1 MADADPSKS
10 KDKAPPAPTEAPK
23 LTLDERLAQVRAM
36 PAGMERASAF
46 GDVFKQVS
54 KQEAAREVD
63 RKKAYD
69 ERLKKLR
76 ARDPDVQAAVRA
88 QRRAASPDR
97 ETNILASTK
106 AKGIKMM
113 QSDFGVY
120 LKKVADKRGVDFDDV
135 DQRAQLIDGLIQ
147 GAMRPTSEGYDSN
160 IFIYD
165 KDKEGFDT
173 DAMQAVNIW
182 SMATLGQQYKSPQEL
197 RENLP
202 EDYQEL
208 LRQQRNLDLLQ
219 AQEIADRG
227 GERVSGLIDGK
238 VVSVD
243 RTKNS
248 DLNAR
253 IARTKVQGAEQ
264 TLFLADLDEV
274 TKNALREAHAAVPD
288 KASMDEAG
296 LSKAAQRRVVALHQ
310 MRDPTRPQDLLLG
323 LTQSAD
329 GQTALDLKA
338 EYDSLYSAR
347 FRAIRQQRPELSRSA
362 ALEMARDDA
371 NRVVQ
376 KIVNNRAPTYHPD
389 PEGAFAAYTRGEGF
403 LGNVS
408 DGLQIMASVATFGVD
423 ELAGDFLDKMIKAGL
438 APLLPPVKVAGTL
451 KEATGETVRAGE
463 FGFVSR
469 YLSDNATTRGIDQA
483 LRVSAVSEGLSAAY
497 AMALEEVLDE
507 KGSFDGEIMDLA
519 KKTLKNYGTDEHL
532 FRVAS
537 RDDDMGTMMFTIGRA
552 ADPTVALGL
561 RDAPDADSVF
571 NLATVTGATAM
582 IFGLMFEPDALTLLG
597 PGGHLVSKGA
607 KLTTAL
613 TGLDTVAAFGRA
625 ARRVKYDAQEG
636 IDAFR
641 RLRERQASGAITE
654 EKAAEEL
661 GQMAYMDA
669 DGKVAAVTRIAEM
682 GAARKAG
689 VAAPSPGQVPSE
701 AKNVIGAM
709 REAEGAYKKA
719 ASDAEDVIQKM
730 DKKLAKAPDEVR
742 QIADDILAHQK
753 ARDAELNATSSRDMM
768 RQRKVAAEARLKYLE
783 DAKQKKVT
791 VDDQVRKGL
800 AERLQKTDLEDDAAR
815 ISFLDD
821 AAVKKVIEAAGEDP
835 VEMLARAQ
843 ALKQGGTA
851 RGIQRE
857 KSLRAFAKKTQTM
870 LAASLA
876 RPFDDLLDESIAAAK
891 ADVQKADA
899 ALTVDMATLNKNS
912 AAARTLEAR
921 IASNINALGGAA
933 KASPE
938 VDGMLSSLSE
948 GYRIFAEQA
957 KKRAVAIETLRQEEL
972 KLAGAAPKRRTF
984 IQDTLDNIIE
994 MLEVAEK
1001 IGQASAKARLEFGD
1015 VLKTARKEIGD
1026 TEGTSYATF
1035 RRAEKALRQD
1045 ESVTKMLDNM
1055 RSNMTTDEYIAAVE
1069 SLLSNQLAIRQFYKE
1084 PGGVG
1089 ALVRAQP
1096 SIRGIENFVD
1106 GLMMKTARFTAKYQ
1120 GALERFADTYLT
1132 VERGVL
1138 DIEANEKIGRASI
1151 AARIYAR
1158 TVGGELQE
1166 YIMYSERIGKEAP
1179 DVFNKLSRT
1188 EQAQVKYERA
1198 VRLFLE
1204 FMEGTGTIDMKT
1216 TARQTVS
1223 LSGRVGS
1230 TSPLDHA
1237 VDYLVDAARIT
1248 LRGEPDEVI
1257 AALVRSFARDKIN
1270 IADLPKAENL
1280 ATRRVCSYIERAVA
1294 AGVGSRELVE
1304 NLPQVI
1310 RKSWNDVLA
1319 DSGSPI
1325 AKQLS
1330 DYRLLT
1336 KILTIAAAE
1345 SRMLKQVAGTAGA
1358 QKHLFSPAQA
1368 RNINNFSSEGLSISA
1383 DLPTKPLVGDLVIT
1397 KKAAAEFNKSLNS
1410 GRIVPGAPDVDIL
1423 GYKLMD
1429 SPSRG
1434 TLGGFPRDPSIP
1446 SRKPTQREI
1455 SSDVRDL
1462 KGGEPFTGVGMRRDV
1477 GTERAV
1483 GAETGIIAYRVDEIV
1498 VQKGKEIARLVDL
1511 EGNYVMM
1518 KPVTDLAM
1526 RDPLVGSLQDAMD
1539 GILAL
1544 GLSFTAGRQKNA
1556 AVAAAGEVKRQY
1568 SKLVARSIDAD
1579 GNVLYVPRDLSKDL
1593 YDAIDGLKKDLV
1605 DPPVQ
1610 GLIAQRLQGLVGKLI
1625 SWHKQ
1630 AILFGLIIPRAAF
1643 GTNAIYGDTTQMI
1656 IDLNDVPLSS
1666 VLRVS
1671 LYGAMG
1677 YIPGV
1682 GRGLQRSFGAL
1693 GGKGLKGLP
1702 SPSHVLSD
1710 PATRAVLAGSNEFIE
1725 VRRGGKIIKER
1736 ASDILAK
1743 AHDQSAFD
1751 NILTSDSM
1759 LALRKVQQDPAFGG
1773 KLRDYRRL
1781 LEIQMREATKAQRV
1795 GLFLNLYA
1803 EQGMTAE
1810 KAGLRM
1816 RQALFNWDD
1825 SIGSSEAI
1833 FLGRNFLFY
1842 TFIKNAFAQAHRTL
1856 FEGYTDDLDVHL
1868 KKFLTGRTKL
1878 QRLELV
1884 SRFTKDF
1891 FVGAFGAG
1899 ETEVIETPE
1908 EAQRRAYASFIPD
1921 YMLEQATLF
1930 TMPVGTDQTRV
1941 IKAIYGPDI
1950 DSVAG
1955 ILPKATHIE
1964 FLNNYLDIVNH
1975 SMIPLAV
1982 TALNAMGLTE
1992 REVNYDAVMQG
2003 LLRHAVDVA
2012 NPFSAEVIKGFAG
2025 VAGIEDPQAGFGG
2038 ASGPKV
2044 RQYEAVML
2052 THFGMGDALEI
2063 QDDGTLRINPDSTSG
2078 LMSRALGGSMVTSLM
2093 RQFVLPEYTR
2103 ARLLDELA
2111 GGYVAG
2117 EGSLLLFQQLSK
2129 GIPGVN
2135 PFDEVDA
2142 ARIKAGPMS
2151 IEYTEA
2157 QRGFLAARVQAFSEL
2172 LGAYKHAFY
2181 SGRLAQT
2188 YDINDKKQLGS
2199 TVVSQAQKRGK
2210 PKRPIP
2216 SVLPKD
2222 E

>member
-1556 AVAAAGEVKRQY
+1556 AIAAAGEVKRQY

-1710 PATRAVLAGSNEFIE
+1710 PATRAVLAGS
-1725 VRRGGKIIKER
+1725 
-1736 ASDILAK
+1736 
-1743 AHDQSAFD
+1743 SAFD